1 MDAACRGGGAIA
13 GIFKRV
19 EPTGRRGAGRGFGVQ
34 TDLLRRYGHA
44 EGIPL
49 VCLTL
54 SEEQGLARLRLDTVR

>member
-34 TDLLRRYGHA
+34 QTDLLRRYGHV
-44 EGIPL
+44 

-54 SEEQGLARLRLDTVR
+54 GEEQGLARLRLDTVR